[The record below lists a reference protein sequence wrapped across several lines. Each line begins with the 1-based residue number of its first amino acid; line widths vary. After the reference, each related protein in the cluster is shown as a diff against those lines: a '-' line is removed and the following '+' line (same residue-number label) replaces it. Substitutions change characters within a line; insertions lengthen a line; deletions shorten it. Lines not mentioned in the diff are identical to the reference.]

1 MPGFWQKLFGFLGS
15 AIGGNLAT
23 GDPPTGGNLQPR
35 PQQTI
40 GVDTAGTANISFD
53 DHMNFA
59 VTTATNNN
67 LILAPGTNMTIQSGA
82 LGGDITLRTHYDNN
96 TMDRLIYFDNGAGT
110 AGTNNNATT
119 WTNGTTTAS
128 IQDLRI
134 HENEWRMQQTARHA
148 QHYLQGRINDHLNN
162 QLGQQFNQ
170 RLDNTDQQLD
180 AERYARQQRY
190 AAQIMGQP
198 QDYNGLAGQG
208 QAQINIDNYDNVF
221 RPFGGGM
228 RHAPP
233 NLDTPRAI
241 AEARG
246 NNLLKNILGDIL
258 YRHYEKH
265 EYVDLPSIQKPG
277 VGFRLRAHRRIGLL
291 KKNKLGQWVEQK
303 ESLCIHASG
312 GYWVEGDQVGIHYML
327 CQCDETKL
335 WKQAIVHRVA
345 A

>member
-1 MPGFWQKLFGFLGS
+1 MPGFWQKLFGFLGT
-15 AIGGNLAT
+15 AIGGRVAT
-23 GDPPTGGNLQPR
+23 GDPPVGGNLQPR
-35 PQQTI
+35 PQPTI
-40 GVDTAGTANISFD
+40 GTANATNITFD

-59 VTTATNNN
+59 VTATNNN

-82 LGGDITLRTHYDNN
+82 LGGDITLRTHYDQNN
-96 TMDRLIYFDNGAGT
+96 MDRLIYFDNGAGT
-110 AGTNNNATT
+110 AGNNVTT
-119 WTNGTTTAS
+119 WTNGTTTAA

-134 HENEWRMQQTARHA
+134 HENEWRIQQTARHA
-148 QHYLQGRINDHLNN
+148 QHYLQGRINDHLNQ

-180 AERYARQQRY
+180 DERYARQQNY

-198 QDYNGLAGQG
+198 Q
-208 QAQINIDNYDNVF
+208 INIDNYDNVY
-221 RPFGGGM
+221 RPFGGGLQGQP
-228 RHAPP
+228 RHEPP
-233 NLDTPRAI
+233 NLRTPRAI
-241 AEARG
+241 AEVRG
-246 NNLLKNILGDIL
+246 NKLLKKLLGDIL
-258 YRHYEKH
+258 YRHYEKNG
-265 EYVDLPSIQKPG
+265 YVDLPSIQKPG

-291 KKNKLGQWVEQK
+291 KQDRQGKWIEQK
-303 ESLCIHASG
+303 ESLCIHAAG